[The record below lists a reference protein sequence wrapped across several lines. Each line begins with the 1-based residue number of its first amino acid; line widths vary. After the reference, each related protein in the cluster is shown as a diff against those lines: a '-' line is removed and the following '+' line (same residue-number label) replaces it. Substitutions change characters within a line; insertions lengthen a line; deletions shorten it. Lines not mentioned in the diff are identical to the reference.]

1 MRTTPVD
8 RRDIAHRPWLTYEEG
23 ASVYIDGGNLR
34 LSRGDCVS
42 ANAKPRPIRKARIDA
57 ERNRERLLE
66 AAKTVFAE
74 KAASASL
81 EEIARAAVLGI
92 GTLYRHFPTRDAL
105 IEAVYRHEL
114 EQLALA
120 ANTFSAKHPPIVAL
134 REWLLV
140 FVDYLDAKYG
150 MASVLN
156 LLVSGTSALY
166 AESGVQMKQA
176 IEKLTDNA
184 VASGDIRMDMEPLDL
199 LRALAGVMNREPG
212 LDSKRAAKRL
222 VDILIAGIRSGIR

>member
-1 MRTTPVD
+1 MPAKANPSPV
-8 RRDIAHRPWLTYEEG
+8 
-23 ASVYIDGGNLR
+23 
-34 LSRGDCVS
+34 
-42 ANAKPRPIRKARIDA
+42 RKGRVDA
-57 ERNRERLLE
+57 ERNRQRLLE
-66 AAKTVFAE
+66 AAKAVFAE

-81 EEIARAAVLGI
+81 EEIARVAGVGI

-105 IEAVYRHEL
+105 IEAVYRHEV

-120 ANTFSAKHPPIVAL
+120 AARLSAKHLPIAAL

-150 MASVLN
+150 MAAVLN

-166 AESGVQMKQA
+166 ADSGAQMKQA
-176 IEKLTDNA
+176 IAKLTDAA
-184 VASGDIRMDMEPLDL
+184 VTSGDIRMDMEPLDL

-212 LDSKRAAKRL
+212 PDSKRAARRL
-222 VDILIAGIRSGIR
+222 VDILVAGISTRK

>member
-1 MRTTPVD
+1 VP
-8 RRDIAHRPWLTYEEG
+8 IK
-23 ASVYIDGGNLR
+23 
-34 LSRGDCVS
+34 
-42 ANAKPRPIRKARIDA
+42 AKPRPVRKARVDA

-81 EEIARAAVLGI
+81 EEIARAAGLGI

-105 IEAVYRHEL
+105 IEAVYRHEV

-120 ANTFSAKHPPIVAL
+120 ANTLSAKHPPIVAL

-150 MASVLN
+150 MAAVLN
-156 LLVSGTSALY
+156 LLVGGTSALY
-166 AESGVQMKQA
+166 AESGAQMGQA
-176 IEKLTDNA
+176 IAKLADDA
-184 VASGDIRMDMEPLDL
+184 VASGDIRMDMEPLDI

-212 LDSKRAAKRL
+212 PDSKWAARRL
-222 VDILIAGIRSGIR
+222 VDILIAGISKQR